1 MFLLLF
7 CIGLNFFSEIINK
20 IGYGYRLWNGVVV
33 SYFLYMDDIKLYV
46 KSERDIDLLIY
57 IIRLYSNDIGMSFRL
72 EKCSLMVIKRGK
84 VVRIEGIELLEGNIV
99 DIEDSYKYLGI
110 S

>member
-1 MFLLLF
+1 
-7 CIGLNFFSEIINK
+7 
-20 IGYGYRLWNGVVV
+20 
-33 SYFLYMDDIKLYV
+33 MDDIKLYV

-57 IIRLYSNDIGMSFRL
+57 IIRLYSNDIGMLFGL
-72 EKCSLMVIKRGK
+72 EKCSRMVIKRGK